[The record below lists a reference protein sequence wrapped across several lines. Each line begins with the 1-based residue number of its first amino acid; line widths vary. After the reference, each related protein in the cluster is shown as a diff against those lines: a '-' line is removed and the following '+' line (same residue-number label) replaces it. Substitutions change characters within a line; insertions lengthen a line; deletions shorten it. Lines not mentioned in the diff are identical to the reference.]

1 MQANLDGLT
10 WIDKLCCLML
20 LLGAVLPSWAAVT
33 APVAD
38 AATALHSQHSHL
50 RAQLAQ
56 NVFQQPLVLQSSETA
71 QGLQGDIYAEM
82 AFAFDTV
89 SAALR
94 QPDQWCEV
102 MILHINT
109 KYCRAGSAPA
119 GALLNVNIG
128 TKTPQELAQSSRLAF
143 GFSVLASTPEYFE
156 VLLDAADG
164 PLGTSDYRIRLE
176 AIALPQQRTFL
187 HLTYAYSVNLL
198 GRLAMQTYLATV
210 GAGKVGFTRMDS
222 TAGAPPALID
232 GVRGLV
238 ERNTMRYY
246 LAINSYFQAAPGAPA
261 AQLEQRLQSWFSA
274 TETYPRQLHETDRAA
289 YLEMKHAEYQRQQL
303 DP

>member
-1 MQANLDGLT
+1 MQAYHLGLV
-10 WIDKLCCLML
+10 WAGKRCCLL
-20 LLGAVLPSWAAVT
+20 LLLAVALPTWATVT
-33 APVAD
+33 VPVAD
-38 AATALHSQHSHL
+38 LATALHSQHSRL

-56 NVFQQPLVLQSSETA
+56 SVFQQPLVLQSSETA
-71 QGLQGDIYAEM
+71 EGLQGDIFAEM
-82 AFAFDTV
+82 AFAFDAV

-94 QPDQWCEV
+94 QPEQWCEV
-102 MILHINT
+102 MVLHINT
-109 KYCRAGSAPA
+109 KYCRATSGPT
-119 GALLNVNIG
+119 GALLMVNIG

-143 GFSVLASTPEYFE
+143 GFSVMAATPDYFE
-156 VLLDAADG
+156 VVLDAADG

-176 AIALPQQRTFL
+176 VIALPQQRTFL

-210 GAGKVGFTRMDS
+210 GAGKVGFTLVDS
-222 TAGAPPALID
+222 TANTPPALID

-303 DP
+303 GP

>member
-1 MQANLDGLT
+1 
-10 WIDKLCCLML
+10 ML
-20 LLGAVLPSWAAVT
+20 LLGAALPAWATVA
-33 APVAD
+33 APGAD
-38 AATALHSQHSHL
+38 PAKALNSQYSRL

-82 AFAFDTV
+82 AFGFDVV

-109 KYCRAGSAPA
+109 KYCRADSTPA

-128 TKTPQELAQSSRLAF
+128 KKTPQELAQSSRLAF
-143 GFSVLASTPEYFE
+143 SFNVLAATPAYFE

-210 GAGKVGFTRMDS
+210 GAGKVGFTLTDN
-222 TAGAPPALID
+222 TVDTPPALID

-246 LAINSYFQAAPGAPA
+246 LAIDSYFQAAPGAPDV
-261 AQLEQRLQSWFSA
+261 QLNQRLQSWFSA
-274 TETYPRQLHETDRAA
+274 TETYSRQLHETDRAA
-289 YLEMKHAEYQRQQL
+289 YLEMKHAEYQRQQAS
-303 DP
+303 P

>member
-1 MQANLDGLT
+1 MLVDHCRGAWTG
-10 WIDKLCCLML
+10 KLCRLLL
-20 LLGAVLPSWAAVT
+20 LLGVALPTWAAATASVT
-33 APVAD
+33 D
-38 AATALHSQHSHL
+38 AAAALHSQHTRL
-50 RAQLAQ
+50 RTQLAQ
-56 NVFQQPLVLQSSETA
+56 NVFQHPLVLQSSETA

-82 AFAFDTV
+82 AFSFDAV

-109 KYCRAGSAPA
+109 KYCRAGSGPT
-119 GALLNVNIG
+119 GALLAVNIG
-128 TKTPQELAQSSRLAF
+128 TKTPQELAQSARLAF
-143 GFSVLASTPEYFE
+143 SFSVPTTTSDYFE
-156 VLLDAADG
+156 VLLDAAEG
-164 PLGTSDYRIRLE
+164 PMGTSDYRIRLE

-210 GAGKVGFTRMDS
+210 GVGKVGFTLMDS
-222 TAGAPPALID
+222 TAGAAPALID

-246 LAINSYFQAAPGAPA
+246 LAIDSYFQAAPAPPA
-261 AQLEQRLQSWFSA
+261 AQLEQRLQSWFTA
-274 TETYPRQLHETDRAA
+274 TEAYPRQLHETDRPA
-289 YLEMKHAEYQRQQL
+289 YLEMKHAEHKRQQTS
-303 DP
+303 P